1 MSSETREMIT
11 PDSQN
16 LSTAGQ
22 KRRDAR
28 LGVLP
33 RVHRAMLEDEAA
45 ERTDPGRSQERRL
58 RRARRRR

>member
-1 MSSETREMIT
+1 MSFETREMIT
-11 PDSQN
+11 PDNENS
-16 LSTAGQ
+16 STIGQ

-33 RVHRAMLEDEAA
+33 PVHRALLEDEAA
-45 ERTDPGRSQERRL
+45 KRTDRSPSQERRL

>member
-11 PDSQN
+11 PENENS
-16 LSTAGQ
+16 STVSQ
-22 KRRDAR
+22 KRQDAR

-33 RVHRAMLEDEAA
+33 PVHRALLEDEAA